1 MDILLTFA
9 GNRDPF
15 NPEAVQ
21 GGYTDGPVLTLLK
34 ERTFAAIYILTT
46 PNTTANARNL
56 QEEIVRRREGCGES
70 SDERGGGDC
79 DRGSRDTGPG
89 DAPAAVPVPVP
100 APVPIQIPTQIE
112 VRLIDIPDPTDYE
125 ALSLHMFRH
134 CREIMAAHAPSQA
147 QSEDNAQDYG
157 LSGSGR
163 QFAPS
168 AEAQANAQQAH
179 TEDQPRYFIATP
191 SGTPQMQTIWFL
203 LAQSGA
209 VPATL
214 LKITPPRFLRPQ
226 QPAVSEIRLS
236 LTSFPSLPWPSE
248 QDLDT
253 ASLLLRKE
261 KLEAERGEIL
271 REFGGLRMIGK
282 SPALTTML
290 DTIQAVSQYD
300 AAVLI
305 QGETGTG
312 KEIVARAIHFNS
324 PRKMEPFI
332 VINCAAIPE
341 SLVESELFGHEKGAF
356 TGAIQQKKG
365 KFELASGGSI
375 FLDEIGDM
383 PLPAQAKILRTIQD
397 GEITRVGGV
406 RPIQTDV
413 RVLAATN
420 RNLVA
425 LIGENKFRE
434 DLYYR
439 LKVIDIRLPTLRER
453 QEDIPLLVDH
463 FLSRHNHRW
472 RQQKQLSR
480 EAMHRIVAYSWPGNI
495 RELENAIERSFILA
509 KGSVIQAEDLPPELS
524 APASLPGS
532 LQNSM
537 KGSDARQSISMN
549 QAETQQSPSSSSP
562 ISPELQWPLESQKDP
577 ESKRC
582 PEVPGPLS
590 SQLPTAESLSLLSTS
605 QAPSVAIPPDGMDLT
620 LRLHELERTYF
631 ATAILQTDGNREA
644 AAKLLG
650 IQPHTFRKRAKEK
663 FGL

>member
-1 MDILLTFA
+1 MEFITRISVLHGKGNTMNILLTFA
-9 GNRDPF
+9 GVRDPF
-15 NPEAVQ
+15 NAEMVQ
-21 GGYTDGPVLTLLK
+21 GSYTDGPVLSLLK
-34 ERTFAAIYILTT
+34 ERSFATIHIFTT
-46 PNTTANARNL
+46 PNTLVNARSL
-56 QEEIVRRREGCGES
+56 QTEIGKQWPE
-70 SDERGGGDC
+70 
-79 DRGSRDTGPG
+79 
-89 DAPAAVPVPVP
+89 VPTHVVF
-100 APVPIQIPTQIE
+100 
-112 VRLIDIPDPTDYE
+112 IDIPDPTDYE
-125 ALSLHMFRH
+125 ALYLHMFRH
-134 CREIMAAHAPSQA
+134 CREIMAEHATA
-147 QSEDNAQDYG
+147 
-157 LSGSGR
+157 
-163 QFAPS
+163 
-168 AEAQANAQQAH
+168 
-179 TEDQPRYFIATP
+179 QPRYFIATP

-236 LTSFPSLPWPSE
+236 LESFPSLPWPSE
-248 QDLDT
+248 QDLDM

-271 REFGGLRMIGK
+271 REYGDLRMIGK

-312 KEIVARAIHFNS
+312 KEIAARAIHFNS

-397 GEITRVGGV
+397 GGITRVGGV
-406 RPIQTDV
+406 MAIQTDV

-420 RNLVA
+420 RNLAA
-425 LIGENKFRE
+425 LIGDNKFRE

-439 LKVIDIRLPTLRER
+439 LKVIDICLPALRER

-480 EAMHRIVAYSWPGNI
+480 EAMHRIVSYFWPGNI

-509 KGSVIQAEDLPPELS
+509 KGSVIRVEDLPPELS
-524 APASLPGS
+524 APASLPNS
-532 LQNSM
+532 RQDSM
-537 KGSDARQSISMN
+537 KGSDVRQSISMN
-549 QAETQQSPSSSSP
+549 QAESLHASAT
-562 ISPELQWPLESQKDP
+562 
-577 ESKRC
+577 
-582 PEVPGPLS
+582 PGPLS
-590 SQLPTAESLSLLSTS
+590 VLSP
-605 QAPSVAIPPDGMDLT
+605 PSVAIPPDGMDLT
-620 LRLHELERTYF
+620 QRLHELEKTYF
-631 ATAILQTDGNREA
+631 ATAICQADGNREA

>member
-34 ERTFAAIYILTT
+34 ERTFAFIYILTT
-46 PNTTANARNL
+46 PNTVANARNL
-56 QEEIVRRREGCGES
+56 QQEIVM
-70 SDERGGGDC
+70 RGGGDG
-79 DRGSRDTGPG
+79 DSGGGEGGEKTGGGSGRVDGYNSRGGGNNGNAPVFAAAAATDSTSTPAPAPAAPGYG
-89 DAPAAVPVPVP
+89 DAPVPGPVSMK
-100 APVPIQIPTQIE
+100 ISTQIK
-112 VRLIDIPDPTDYE
+112 VLLIDIPDPTDYE
-125 ALSLHMFRH
+125 ALYLHMFRH
-134 CREIMAAHAPSQA
+134 CREIMAEHAPV
-147 QSEDNAQDYG
+147 
-157 LSGSGR
+157 
-163 QFAPS
+163 
-168 AEAQANAQQAH
+168 H
-179 TEDQPRYFIATP
+179 PRYFIATP

-226 QPAVSEIRLS
+226 QSAVSEIRLS
-236 LTSFPSLPWPSE
+236 LASFPSIPWPSE

-261 KLEAERGEIL
+261 KLEAERGEML

-324 PRKMEPFI
+324 PRKMEPFV

-406 RPIQTDV
+406 RAIQTDV

-420 RNLVA
+420 RNLAA
-425 LIGENKFRE
+425 LIGESKFRE

-439 LKVIDIRLPTLRER
+439 LKVIDIRLPALRER

-480 EAMHRIVAYSWPGNI
+480 EAMHRIVAYLWPGNI

-509 KGSVIQAEDLPPELS
+509 KGSVIRAEDLPPELS
-524 APASLPGS
+524 APASMPNS
-532 LQNSM
+532 LQDSR
-537 KGSDARQSISMN
+537 KGADAGQSILRN
-549 QAETQQSPSSSSP
+549 QTESLDTSATTGTLSP
-562 ISPELQWPLESQKDP
+562 
-577 ESKRC
+577 
-582 PEVPGPLS
+582 
-590 SQLPTAESLSLLSTS
+590 QLPTTESSLLSTS
-605 QAPSVAIPPDGMDLT
+605 QAPSAVIPPGGMDLAQ
-620 LRLHELERTYF
+620 RLHELEKTYF
-631 ATAILQTDGNREA
+631 AAAIRQAEGNREA

>member
-34 ERTFAAIYILTT
+34 ERTFAAIYIFTT
-46 PNTTANARNL
+46 PNTVVNARNL
-56 QEEIVRRREGCGES
+56 QEEIVRRRGRDGDSGGEKGGERTGGGS
-70 SDERGGGDC
+70 GRGDGYNSRGGGNK
-79 DRGSRDTGPG
+79 GNASAVTAASTPGPTI
-89 DAPAAVPVPVP
+89 APVS
-100 APVPIQIPTQIE
+100 VPIQIPAQIK
-112 VRLIDIPDPTDYE
+112 VLLIDIPDPTDYE
-125 ALSLHMFRH
+125 ALYLHMFRH
-134 CREIMAAHAPSQA
+134 CREIMAAHAPA
-147 QSEDNAQDYG
+147 Q
-157 LSGSGR
+157 
-163 QFAPS
+163 P
-168 AEAQANAQQAH
+168 H
-179 TEDQPRYFIATP
+179 YFIATP

-226 QPAVSEIRLS
+226 QPAVSEIRLY
-236 LTSFPSLPWPSE
+236 LESFPSLPWPSE

-271 REFGGLRMIGK
+271 REFGSLRLIGK

-420 RNLVA
+420 RNLAA

-439 LKVIDIRLPTLRER
+439 LKVIDIRLPALRER

-480 EAMHRIVAYSWPGNI
+480 EAMHRIVAYLWPGNI

-509 KGSVIQAEDLPPELS
+509 KGSVIRAEDLPPELS
-524 APASLPGS
+524 APASMPNS
-532 LQNSM
+532 LQDSR
-537 KGSDARQSISMN
+537 KGADAGQSILRN
-549 QAETQQSPSSSSP
+549 QTESLDTSATTGTLSP
-562 ISPELQWPLESQKDP
+562 
-577 ESKRC
+577 
-582 PEVPGPLS
+582 
-590 SQLPTAESLSLLSTS
+590 QLPTTESSLLSTS
-605 QAPSVAIPPDGMDLT
+605 QAPSAVIPPGGMDLAQ
-620 LRLHELERTYF
+620 RLHELEKTYF
-631 ATAILQTDGNREA
+631 AAAIRQAEGNREA